1 MSYNNSL
8 LGLKIMD
15 VLRTHSSKEKP
26 LTQQDIVKY
35 LKADYNTEVER
46 KAVGRNI
53 NILVDYDNRR
63 HIGYQLVKRMQ
74 GGEETDIRTNFYY
87 KSDLEDGEMQML
99 IDSILSNRHI
109 SLKSTRYL
117 INKISEKNPGLKKKG
132 LRDIAFYDPR
142 YKQDIP
148 NFFPNT
154 EKVMDAI
161 ENHKDIIVSIGEYD
175 RNLKLVEGRA
185 RRVSPIQLFM
195 YEQTYYLFA
204 LKYAVGKLKVDG
216 KTIFRPEIIRVADL
230 FSVSVLEKSDNTA
243 RQDLAKAQ
251 PGMNFTMFIEQF
263 PYMEVTPDRE
273 LTRMEFVIPK
283 SRLKDVVARFGQETL
298 VQEIPNSKWINNG
311 IWGRDTLIK
320 VSVKTTKPAMERF
333 MQEHRDHLYM
343 LDPINMNWEYYIEK
357 RRQSFEKAVKEQ
369 VFTEKDQERL
379 RESVQSDWYIF
390 KNRVDSSDA
399 LTEEEKHQM
408 NQLLRKMLDPKWKK
422 KEKAKK
428 EEN

>member
-26 LTQQDIVKY
+26 LTQHDIVKY
-35 LKADYNTEVER
+35 LKVDYNTEVER

-175 RNLKLVEGRA
+175 RNLKLVEGRT

-263 PYMEVTPDRE
+263 P
-273 LTRMEFVIPK
+273 
-283 SRLKDVVARFGQETL
+283 
-298 VQEIPNSKWINNG
+298 
-311 IWGRDTLIK
+311 
-320 VSVKTTKPAMERF
+320 
-333 MQEHRDHLYM
+333 
-343 LDPINMNWEYYIEK
+343 
-357 RRQSFEKAVKEQ
+357 
-369 VFTEKDQERL
+369 
-379 RESVQSDWYIF
+379 
-390 KNRVDSSDA
+390 
-399 LTEEEKHQM
+399 
-408 NQLLRKMLDPKWKK
+408 
-422 KEKAKK
+422 
-428 EEN
+428 